1 MEQSSDEPVAG
12 RKRGPR
18 AGTSREAIIEGAWA
32 LAMREGFEALTM
44 RAVASELGIGA
55 MTPYTYFRAREELIA
70 ALLDEVLGTIPLELP
85 EAAWAVRLEAL
96 VRAHHDALLR
106 FPSAIPH
113 LLSTPMTGPKAAVFA
128 EVLMQVLHDGGL
140 VAEDV
145 VGGFFALAGMNY
157 GFASF
162 ESRRMN
168 APPEGAAQTRATL
181 LTLPPE
187 QFPLTI
193 EVATQLANFARTGAD
208 YDFAL
213 SSMIAGLSARATSN

>member
-1 MEQSSDEPVAG
+1 MEQADEGAG
-12 RKRGPR
+12 RPARRPR
-18 AGTSREAIIEGAWA
+18 AGLSREAIVEGAMA
-32 LAMREGFEALTM
+32 LVTREGFEALTM

-85 EAAWAVRLEAL
+85 EGAWAVRLEAL

-113 LLSTPMTGPKAAVFA
+113 FLATPMTGPKAAVFA

-145 VGGFFALAGMNY
+145 VGGFFALVGMNY
-157 GFASF
+157 GFAGF
-162 ESRRMN
+162 EGRRMS
-168 APPEGAAQTRATL
+168 APPEGATQTRATL
-181 LTLPPE
+181 LTLPAD

-193 EVATQLANFARTGAD
+193 ELATQLAQFARTGAD

-213 SSMIAGLSARATSN
+213 SSMIAGLSARATSK